1 MAVMP
6 DIAYMASGEAANVDV
21 ILSMMWIAI
30 AALAS
35 PLLSFLTGKRVPGV
49 VFMLVLGVIIGPEVL
64 GLASSDGSN
73 ALLRELG
80 LGMLFLLAGWEI
92 DPDSIHGKQ
101 GRRAAVTWIVSL
113 LAAFGAA
120 LIVFGNRDVLT
131 SVVMAIAVSS
141 TAMGTLLPVIKTAGV
156 ADSPVGRGVLVHG
169 AVGELGPV
177 FAMALLLSTRATWLT
192 LVILVLF
199 MGGAIVVALV
209 PRSVSLLV
217 PWVGRAVRD
226 GASHTSQTIM
236 RAVIVL
242 LTLLMAMAAVFELDV
257 VLGAFAAGIILRALV
272 PVRARK
278 TVEARLDVLG
288 YGLLIPVFFIS
299 SGMAIDVSS
308 VLSSLWIVV
317 LAVVVI
323 LGARGVP
330 IFLAERFTDTGSGIV
345 GLRDQLQLSLYSAT
359 GLPIIVAVTEIALQR
374 DLIAERLASVLV
386 SAGAVTVLLFPLMA
400 VWVAN
405 FVPGPQSDDADADA
419 DADGDDAAS
428 GTDAA
433 QVSGDADD
441 APVEAHRQAG
451 VDNEETAAPKR
462 RTSSTVDDE
471 EITLDDDHPSSLKNS
486 AD

>member
-120 LIVFGNRDVLT
+120 LIVFDNRDVLT

-177 FAMALLLSTRATWLT
+177 FAMALLSTRATWLT

-299 SGMAIDVSS
+299 SGMTIDVSS
-308 VLSSLWIVV
+308 VLSSLWLVA
-317 LAVVVI
+317 LAVIVI

-386 SAGAVTVLLFPLMA
+386 SAGAATVLLFPLMA

-405 FVPGPQSDDADADA
+405 YVPGPQSDDAAAD
-419 DADGDDAAS
+419 DDGDDAAS
-428 GTDAA
+428 DTDAA
-433 QVSGDADD
+433 QASGDADD
-441 APVEAHRQAG
+441 APVVERRQAG
-451 VDNEETAAPKR
+451 TDNEETAAPKR

-471 EITLDDDHPSSLKNS
+471 EITLDDDHPSSLKSS